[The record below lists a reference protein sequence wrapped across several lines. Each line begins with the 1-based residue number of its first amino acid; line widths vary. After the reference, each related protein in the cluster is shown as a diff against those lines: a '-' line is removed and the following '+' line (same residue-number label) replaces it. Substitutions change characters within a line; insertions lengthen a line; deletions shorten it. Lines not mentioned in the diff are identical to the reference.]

1 MSFNDLPGARPVN
14 HSTVQWAR
22 LTSRQRMY
30 RGLHLERMITSSRVQ
45 TIRNRPLPYV
55 QSQLK
60 ELGAAVA
67 SYKRDEFDE
76 TDLVDLV
83 NYIPFIRPQYA
94 ATLMNNITSSDYC
107 LCGNCSTLVNVDDT
121 EDTTS
126 DGQVCQ
132 DCINEHY
139 AMPEDGDTYERTDRL
154 YASRSGGYYLEE
166 PRKKGLG
173 DYHDHPERDNRI
185 RYHSPAIV
193 KGCQEL
199 NIGIEWEM
207 LLADEDDRE
216 NAAINIDELDFA
228 VAEEDGSLDNERG
241 MEVVT
246 GWTTLS
252 QMNDWIQTIYRATRP
267 EDNENCGLHVNISG
281 LTRQAKYRYLYF
293 MNTFRDFHRPI
304 VGRWGNTYSEP
315 HEFHNVSQA
324 EEYYDGRD
332 YSKYRNVY
340 PHGQNYVEVRMYKGA
355 LNAEVTRSRVQHAYA
370 CAMYCQSTTIGEP
383 SPEDF
388 AAWLLKCEDLQEVC
402 SDFITLHKT
411 HLESYAKR
419 SVKREWAWVTL
430 DGTGDMEIGA
440 ELDGAAADEANVTVD
455 FPGGALDSPVTFSEI
470 VRTPVSQLRVLVGTG
485 GTWTSPVR
493 EMSQNG
499 TSTRRIAEES
509 RAGIVWRS
517 EQPEGLASIDLG
529 RVELRA
535 LQAGEALA
543 RMADE
548 AAFDHLIYTS
558 QSVSGSPGGYTMRQ
572 VIEDRTPVMPPAGT
586 EATREPDGS
595 VTWSEP
601 ATIPTEHLETT
612 SNI

>member
-1 MSFNDLPGARPVN
+1 MSFSDLPGARLVN
-14 HSTVQWAR
+14 PSSVQWAR

-30 RGLHLERMITSSRVQ
+30 RSLHLERMITRSPAQ
-45 TIRNRPLPYV
+45 TIRNRCLPFV

-67 SYKRDEFDE
+67 SYKRDELDE
-76 TDLVDLV
+76 NDLVDLV
-83 NYIPFIRPQYA
+83 NDIPFIWPQYA
-94 ATLMNNITSSDYC
+94 ADLMDKITSSDYC
-107 LCGNCSTLVNVDDT
+107 LCGNCLTLVNMNDT

-132 DCINEHY
+132 NCINEHC
-139 AMPEDGDTYERTDRL
+139 AMPEDGDAYERTDRL

-185 RYHSPAIV
+185 RYHSPTIV

-199 NIGIEWEM
+199 YVGVEWEM

-228 VAEEDGSLDNERG
+228 VAEEDGSLDGETG

-267 EDNENCGLHVNISG
+267 EGNENCGLHVNISG

-315 HEFHNVSQA
+315 HEFTDVSQA

-440 ELDGAAADEANVTVD
+440 ELDGAAADAANVTE
-455 FPGGALDSPVTFSEI
+455 GGLGSPVPFSEI
-470 VRTPVSQLRVLVGTG
+470 VRVPVTQMGALVG
-485 GTWTSPVR
+485 PEVR
-493 EMSQNG
+493 AHVRTVTQNE
-499 TSTRRIAEES
+499 TSTRRLVAES
-509 RAGIVWRS
+509 R
-517 EQPEGLASIDLG
+517 EGATPRLDYVGRRPIDFGQL
-529 RVELRA
+529 ELRG
-535 LQAGEALA
+535 LSAGEAIA

-558 QSVSGSPGGYTMRQ
+558 QPVSGSPGGYTMRQ

-586 EATREPDGS
+586 EATREPDDS
-595 VTWSEP
+595 MTEP
-601 ATIPTEHLETT
+601 ATISDNHLETT

>member
-1 MSFNDLPGARPVN
+1 MSFNDLPGARLVN
-14 HSTVQWAR
+14 PSSVQWVR
-22 LTSRQRMY
+22 LTSRQRVY
-30 RGLHLERMITSSRVQ
+30 RVNHRERMSVGYPIQ
-45 TIRNRPLPYV
+45 TIRNRYLPYV
-55 QSQLK
+55 QTQLK

-83 NYIPFIRPQYA
+83 NDIPFIRTQYA
-94 ATLMNNITSSDYC
+94 TSLMNRITSSDYC
-107 LCGNCSTLVNVDDT
+107 LCGNCSTVVNVNDT

-139 AMPEDGDTYERTDRL
+139 AMPEDGDTYEHTDRL

-173 DYHDHPERDNRI
+173 EYHDHPEREKRI

-199 NIGIEWEM
+199 HIGIEWEM

-228 VAEEDGSLDNERG
+228 VAEEDGSLDDDTG

-252 QMNDWIQTIYRATRP
+252 QMNDWIQTIYNNTRP

-281 LTRQAKYRYLYF
+281 LTRQAKARFLFF
-293 MNTFRDFHRPI
+293 MNTFRDFHKPI
-304 VGRWGNTYSEP
+304 VGRWGNTYAEP
-315 HEFHNVSQA
+315 HEFHNVAQA

-340 PHGQNYVEVRMYKGA
+340 PHGQNYVEVRMYKGT
-355 LNAEVTRSRVQHAYA
+355 LKAEVTRSRVQHAYA
-370 CAMYCQSTTIGEP
+370 CAMYCQSTTVGEP
-383 SPEDF
+383 TPHDF
-388 AAWLLKCEDLQEVC
+388 AAWLLKREDLQEVC

-411 HLESYAKR
+411 HLVNYAKQ
-419 SVKREWAWVTL
+419 STKREYQWVTL

-440 ELDGAAADEANVTVD
+440 ELDGAAADAANVTVD
-455 FPGGALDSPVTFSEI
+455 FPGGALDSPVAFSEI
-470 VRTPVSQLRVLVGTG
+470 VRTPVSQLRALVGPG
-485 GTWTSPVR
+485 GTWTSAVR
-493 EMSQNG
+493 EISQNG

-509 RAGIVWRS
+509 RAGIMWRS
-517 EQPEGLASIDLG
+517 EQPDGLASIDLG

-535 LQAGEALA
+535 LQASEALA

-548 AAFDHLIYTS
+548 AVFDHLTYAL
-558 QSVSGSPGGYTMRQ
+558 QPVSGS
-572 VIEDRTPVMPPAGT
+572 
-586 EATREPDGS
+586 
-595 VTWSEP
+595 SEP
-601 ATIPTEHLETT
+601 ATISDNHLETT